1 MADEPRQGFDLFRA
15 RSCYHHHAGAATLG
29 KDLGEFLDQ
38 AAATKW
44 QQRLRAEP
52 QPGAR
57 TCGEEHGRNI
67 VRRGKIHGSTLV
79 VSLRQVA
86 YDQLMTANRGLA
98 LFRFFF
104 AALCLA
110 AIASQFAYNV
120 ANIEDYKPGNFFSF
134 FTIESNIIATVAFAV
149 AGWFAWHGRSPRWLE
164 LLRGGATMYM
174 AITGIIYSLLLSN
187 IQVDTAVPWV
197 NVVLH
202 YTMPTVLVIDWLVDL
217 PQRRISV
224 RESFIFLVF
233 PVLYLAYSLIRGP
246 IVDWYPYPFLD
257 PRIDGYGQVAVM
269 SVLVAVV
276 AFVLALVI
284 AWSTRLRSAVP
295 YPAALD
301 VSNTR

>member
-1 MADEPRQGFDLFRA
+1 M
-15 RSCYHHHAGAATLG
+15 
-29 KDLGEFLDQ
+29 
-38 AAATKW
+38 
-44 QQRLRAEP
+44 
-52 QPGAR
+52 
-57 TCGEEHGRNI
+57 
-67 VRRGKIHGSTLV
+67 

-134 FTIESNIIATVAFAV
+134 FTIESNIIATAAFAV

-224 RESFIFLVF
+224 RESLIFLVF

-295 YPAALD
+295 HPAALD